1 MNQENRSHSILERI
15 NGELLIQVVVIL
27 LSVGSFFYFYQT
39 GMIAPAGD
47 RASHINIPRRV
58 FDNLTPGLANLVS
71 YWLPLLYLL
80 QLPFIWLDSLWRTG
94 IAGSIVS
101 MASFILASWYFY
113 KLAKLLLK
121 DKVSALLALAIFVT
135 NPHLLFLQS
144 SAQFEPLLVCTFV
157 ISIYYIAEWVMDSEN
172 NRPLILSAF
181 ITSLAVLVRYDNW
194 MLVPVLALIVSVV
207 VMRKTKNRDAVEAH
221 VLTFL
226 LPVVYTIFLF
236 VFANLLLQGDPFY
249 FLHPSYQEFIVE
261 GNLVVG
267 QTDPAFTQY
276 SKYKPGISLL
286 RFVLAS
292 AHNVGFIIYIFSIV
306 GMIAFILRNKLSNQ
320 AMITYALFA
329 PYVFFWALLFFRGQP
344 PILVPELPP
353 YNTSTPYWDVR
364 YAISSLPATAMVCGY
379 LAKRLKRS
387 KWLLSIIIVLQLLL
401 FAIGNRFYISQAP
414 TLNANLRIK
423 EEDRIF
429 FVWINDNLADEDD
442 LILMST
448 WKAGEYVSGDTIII
462 NSGLQNRQVIH
473 EGTQRYWRESLVNPG
488 KYADWIITKK
498 NDKIDR
504 LIESQPLLFDDFKQ
518 IYESQNG
525 NYEIYQKK
533 EEARTR

>member
-71 YWLPLLYLL
+71 YRLPLLYLL

-144 SAQFEPLLVCTFV
+144 VAQFEPLLVCTFV
-157 ISIYYIAEWVMDSEN
+157 ISIYYMAEWVMDSEN

-181 ITSLAVLVRYDNW
+181 VTSLAVLVRYDNW

-226 LPVVYTIFLF
+226 LPAIYTIFLF
-236 VFANLLLQGDPFY
+236 LFANLLLQGDPFY
-249 FLHPSYQEFIVE
+249 FLHPPYQEFIVD
-261 GNLVVG
+261 GRLVVG
-267 QTDPAFTQY
+267 TTDPASTQFAQ
-276 SKYKPGISLL
+276 YKIGVSLL

-292 AHNVGFIIYIFSIV
+292 AYNAGFVLFFASLAGTLMLV
-306 GMIAFILRNKLSNQ
+306 LQNKVSNRGLVF
-320 AMITYALFA
+320 YSLFM
-329 PYVFFWALLFFRGQP
+329 PYFFYWALLFFRGQP
-344 PILVPELPP
+344 PIFVPELPP
-353 YNTSTPYWDVR
+353 YQTNKPFLDVR
-364 YAISSLPATAMVCGY
+364 YGIIMLPSIAISLGY
-379 LAKRLKRS
+379 FTRKI
-387 KWLLSIIIVLQLLL
+387 KWRKALVIVLLLVQMFL
-401 FAIGNRFYISQAP
+401 FIFGNAFYIKQTP
-414 TLNANLRIK
+414 TLNANLALSQ
-423 EEDRIF
+423 EDKDFIRWVLLNF
-429 FVWINDNLADEDD
+429 EDKQD

-448 WKAGEYVSGDTIII
+448 FIAEDTIGGDALII
-462 NSGLQNRQVIH
+462 HAGLQNRQVIH